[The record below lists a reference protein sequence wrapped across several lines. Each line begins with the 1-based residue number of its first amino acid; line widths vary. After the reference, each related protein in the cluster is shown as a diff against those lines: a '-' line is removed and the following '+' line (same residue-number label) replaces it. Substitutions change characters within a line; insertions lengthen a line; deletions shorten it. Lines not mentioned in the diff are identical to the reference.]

1 MAISF
6 AAVVAK
12 IEDELRK
19 AKAVNDPQRMREH
32 VAAIR
37 ALCDLMLETA
47 GQPQPSTPSVPTGPL
62 VVGGPISAGSGLSVG
77 GVSVGGRSPDID
89 DEANG
94 ESLLDF

>member
-1 MAISF
+1 MTISF

-12 IEDELRK
+12 MEDELHK
-19 AKAVNDPQRMREH
+19 AKATHDPQRMREH
-32 VAAIR
+32 VAAVR

-47 GQPQPSTPSVPTGPL
+47 SSSQPSAPAASTGPL
-62 VVGGPISAGSGLSVG
+62 VVGGPMSVAGGLSFGV
-77 GVSVGGRSPDID
+77 VSVGGRSPDID

>member
-1 MAISF
+1 MTISL

-12 IEDELRK
+12 MEDELRK
-19 AKAVNDPQRMREH
+19 AKAAHDPQRMREH

-37 ALCDLMLETA
+37 VLCDLMLEATSH
-47 GQPQPSTPSVPTGPL
+47 PQPSASSAAAGPL
-62 VVGGPISAGSGLSVG
+62 VVGGPISVAGGLSLG
-77 GVSVGGRSPDID
+77 AVSVGGRSPDID

>member
-1 MAISF
+1 MTISL

-12 IEDELRK
+12 MEDELRK
-19 AKAVNDPQRMREH
+19 AKAAHDPQRMREH

-37 ALCDLMLETA
+37 VLCDLMLETT
-47 GQPQPSTPSVPTGPL
+47 GQPQPSASSAVA
-62 VVGGPISAGSGLSVG
+62 GPISVAGGLSLG
-77 GVSVGGRSPDID
+77 AVSVGGRSPDID

>member
-1 MAISF
+1 MTIPF

-19 AKAVNDPQRMREH
+19 AKAADDPQRMREH
-32 VAAIR
+32 VAAVR
-37 ALCDLMLETA
+37 ALCDLMLEPTA
-47 GQPQPSTPSVPTGPL
+47 QLQLSAPAAPAGPL
-62 VVGGPISAGSGLSVG
+62 VISGPISVGSGLSLG
-77 GVSVGGRSPDID
+77 GVSATGRSPDID

>member
-1 MAISF
+1 MTISL

-12 IEDELRK
+12 MEDELRK
-19 AKAVNDPQRMREH
+19 AKAAHDPQRMREH

-37 ALCDLMLETA
+37 VLCDLMLETT
-47 GQPQPSTPSVPTGPL
+47 GQPQPSVPSVSTESL
-62 VVGGPISAGSGLSVG
+62 AVGGPISVAGGLSLG